1 MVKRANATHKEPVQ
15 TVTLPTPTVV
25 QQDAYRH
32 ALLARMVGH
41 RQRTGRP
48 FVTLSYAQS
57 VDGCIAARLG
67 QPLALSGPGSLV
79 LTHQLRA
86 AHEAILIGI
95 GTVLADNPRLT
106 VRLVS
111 GRNPQPI
118 IADSRLRFP
127 SDAKLLQHP
136 ERTALIATSEQADG
150 RRQEVLEAAGAYVL
164 RVPTNT
170 RGQVDLAALL
180 ERLGQFGIN
189 SLMVEGGT
197 RIITSFLSD
206 RLVDSLVVTI
216 SPRLIGGVRAIRKLR
231 HLDSVHPPRLH
242 NVRYQQLEDDMI
254 MWGDPIWDTQ
264 NTEED

>member
-1 MVKRANATHKEPVQ
+1 MQKRANGTHQEPVQ
-15 TVTLPTPTVV
+15 TVTPATPMVV
-25 QQDAYRH
+25 QQDAHRH

-67 QPLALSGPGSLV
+67 QPLALSGPQSLI

-86 AHEAILIGI
+86 AHEAILVGI
-95 GTVLADNPRLT
+95 GTMLADNPRLN
-106 VRLVS
+106 VRLVK
-111 GRNPQPI
+111 GRNPQPV

-127 SDAKLLQHP
+127 SDAKLLQNP
-136 ERTALIATSEQADG
+136 KRVAWIATSEQANG
-150 RRQEVLEAAGAYVL
+150 QRQEILEAAGARIL
-164 RVPTNT
+164 RLPVNT

-180 ERLGQFGIN
+180 ERLGQLGIN

-206 RLVDSLVVTI
+206 RLVDSVVLTI
-216 SPRLIGGVRAIRKLR
+216 APRLIGGVRAVRKLR
-231 HLDSVHPPRLH
+231 HLDSVHLPRLD

-254 MWGDPIWDTQ
+254 MWGQPIW
-264 NTEED
+264 EEQEV